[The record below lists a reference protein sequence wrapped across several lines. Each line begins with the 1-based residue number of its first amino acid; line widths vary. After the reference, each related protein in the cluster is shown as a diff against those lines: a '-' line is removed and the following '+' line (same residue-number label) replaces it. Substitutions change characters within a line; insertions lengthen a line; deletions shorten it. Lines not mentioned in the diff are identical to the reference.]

1 MTPAVAKRAV
11 ALGGVALIAGIV
23 AFALASPNA
32 RSGKSSTLPHPARNW
47 YRALAASYDL
57 GVSRRRTACGE
68 RIRPDT
74 LGVAHPV
81 LPCGVKVFIAYN
93 GTRVLTQVIDRGP
106 NVPGR
111 EFDLTKAL
119 ADRIGLHGIQEIRWT
134 FAR

>member
-1 MTPAVAKRAV
+1 VTPAIARRAV
-11 ALGGVALIAGIV
+11 ALGGVALIAAI
-23 AFALASPNA
+23 AALAIASRDGGSRPAN
-32 RSGKSSTLPHPARNW
+32 TLPRPARNW
-47 YRALAASYDL
+47 YTALAGSYDL
-57 GVSRRRTACGE
+57 GVSRRKTACGQ

-81 LPCGVKVFIAYN
+81 LPCGVKVFIAYR

-119 ADRIGLHGIQEIRWT
+119 ADRIGLHGTQEIRWT